1 MSTEGA
7 GTELLAPELMARVR
21 QIQLR
26 MQRLVTDALAGS
38 YRSTFRGSG
47 IEFEE
52 VRPYQ
57 PGDDV
62 RTIDWNRTAQAGEA
76 YVKTYVEERQLTLS
90 FVVDSSA
97 SMDFGSRA
105 QTKREVAAQ
114 LVALLGYV
122 AVGQQDQVGLQ
133 LFADRPGL
141 HLPARKGQPHVA
153 RVIREVIAARPTGR
167 GTDLGAV
174 LEDQAR
180 TLHQRAL
187 LFLVSD
193 FGFVEASAQGGA
205 ADAEW
210 VDTLGRLARRHDVV
224 CARIVDPFEE
234 ELPDAGWIE
243 LEDPETGAVVDVDT
257 SSPGVRAAWAAE
269 AAARRAAIERAFLK
283 ARVGSFELS
292 TDGDVGEPLVRFFRG
307 RQRRRGG
314 GA

>member
-1 MSTEGA
+1 MSASDEND
-7 GTELLAPELMARVR
+7 ELLAPELMARVR
-21 QIQLR
+21 QIQIR

-62 RTIDWNRTAQAGEA
+62 RTIDWNRTAHAGEA
-76 YVKTYVEERQLTLS
+76 FVKTYVEERQLTLS
-90 FVVDSSA
+90 FVVDTSA
-97 SMDFGSRA
+97 SMDFGSGA

-122 AVGQQDQVGLQ
+122 AVSQQDHVALQ

-141 HLPARKGQPHVA
+141 HLPARKGLPHVA
-153 RVIREVIAARPTGR
+153 RVIREVIAARPSVG
-167 GTDLGAV
+167 GTDITAV
-174 LEDQAR
+174 LEEQAR
-180 TLHQRAL
+180 ALRQRSL

-193 FGFVEASAQGGA
+193 FGFVDDG
-205 ADAEW
+205 ADAAGWQDE
-210 VDTLGRLARRHDVV
+210 LARLARRPDVV
-224 CARIVDPFEE
+224 CARVVDPFEE
-234 ELPDAGWIE
+234 ELPNAGWIE
-243 LEDPETGAVVDVDT
+243 LSDPETGRVHDVDT
-257 SSPGVRAAWAAE
+257 SSAAVREAWAAR
-269 AAARRAAIERAFLK
+269 ASARREAIERGLVR
-283 ARVGSFELS
+283 ARAGSLELR

-314 GA
+314 VA